1 MSEHPSNPQG
11 EATTTTIGD
20 EIAALLKEIRSLSRK
35 LSLAKNGLKFLARKE
50 PDPADFEAWLAAE
63 EILKKETGIAEI
75 DHRARAIQE
84 RLAPEIKKLRVKARM
99 KFLAT
104 LDLQAGKEELA
115 IERISESPLVLF
127 IKPLTFEVDFDAG
140 GARMLYGHEQIDD
153 LPIDA
158 HRFLQDRQKVLEK
171 SRRQLVDPSDFFD
184 LLHQAYKMVLAS
196 EGLEYGARVD
206 VVDVLA
212 PLSLLR
218 AGTKTLR
225 KKGIDALEP
234 FPRYLLAMQLA
245 RQRRDGLLEKE
256 GLRLDLGAAT
266 GGSTRN
272 KEDVLFIPVGASSG
286 QYSRSLRF
294 ERS

>member
-1 MSEHPSNPQG
+1 MSQDPPSPQE
-11 EATTTTIGD
+11 EAAIPTIGV
-20 EIAALLKEIRSLSRK
+20 EIASLLKEIRSLSRK
-35 LSLAKNGLKFLARKE
+35 LALAKNGLKDLARKE
-50 PDPADFEAWLAAE
+50 PSAADFEAWLAAD
-63 EILKKETGIAEI
+63 EILQKETGIAEI
-75 DHRARAIQE
+75 DQRARAIQE

-99 KFLAT
+99 KFLT
-104 LDLQAGKEELA
+104 LLELQAGKEDLA

-127 IKPLTFEVDFDAG
+127 LKPLTFEVDFDGG
-140 GARMLYGHEQIDD
+140 GARMLYGHEPIQD

-158 HRFLQDRQKVLEK
+158 AKFLQARQETLEK
-171 SRRQLVDPSDFFD
+171 SRRQLLEPSDFFD
-184 LLHQAYKMVLAS
+184 LLHQAYKMVLAAD
-196 EGLEYGARVD
+196 GLEYGARVD

-225 KKGIDALEP
+225 KKGIDALQP

-286 QYSRSLRF
+286 QYYRSLRF